1 MRGPTWHARI
11 ECGGMVLGAGFL
23 VAPSTVLTCAHV
35 VRARDAG
42 ITVSFP
48 GRPDLPG
55 VTASVAVDGG
65 WAGGVTDPGDLAV
78 LRLADQVPLCPA
90 AFAPPGSEQG
100 LPAPPLV
107 AYGFPDGFPEGQLAE
122 YRAVSA
128 TRIADQWLQLEAVT
142 GHGQPLAPGF
152 SGAALALKD
161 GRVVGMVTQIA
172 GEEGVRVARMLPTE
186 VLARY
191 WPGLRDRVPARVE
204 YEHLARRLHGLVRR
218 AEAAQLACAP
228 EQLFVDAVGDF
239 GPEVPPGG
247 FPSLREAAAY
257 VQWEVDE
264 PAEALGRF
272 ADRLTH
278 LLDGPACTPSVP
290 DADTP
295 TAGASTSTARAGAPA
310 TDWAPILVEI
320 DRSGVGADQVT
331 VSVSAYREGRR
342 RPVARVRLDRAEM
355 REYIQAGIEE
365 AYDQLAFG
373 AEELLAF
380 VLPEDLLNLPVAQWP
395 CRADDSTPLGC
406 AAPVVVTDRSR
417 LHGRLRHHLGKQWR
431 KLARDPFAPLHRV
444 GCGALEEPAGLRRRL
459 REKDAGLAGFGAPP
473 DAVPEQFKVSLNMPV
488 PVLLWPRSGC
498 AGSAGHTEPCAGTAF
513 LDAVS
518 PHVEGVAATELPHRI
533 KELRE
538 EAAAEPERHWA
549 HDVQLLWDDPRCFPE
564 PAASLHSP
572 VA

>member
-1 MRGPTWHARI
+1 
-11 ECGGMVLGAGFL
+11 
-23 VAPSTVLTCAHV
+23 
-35 VRARDAG
+35 
-42 ITVSFP
+42 
-48 GRPDLPG
+48 
-55 VTASVAVDGG
+55 
-65 WAGGVTDPGDLAV
+65 
-78 LRLADQVPLCPA
+78 
-90 AFAPPGSEQG
+90 
-100 LPAPPLV
+100 
-107 AYGFPDGFPEGQLAE
+107 
-122 YRAVSA
+122 
-128 TRIADQWLQLEAVT
+128 
-142 GHGQPLAPGF
+142 
-152 SGAALALKD
+152 
-161 GRVVGMVTQIA
+161 
-172 GEEGVRVARMLPTE
+172 
-186 VLARY
+186 
-191 WPGLRDRVPARVE
+191 
-204 YEHLARRLHGLVRR
+204 
-218 AEAAQLACAP
+218 
-228 EQLFVDAVGDF
+228 LFVVAVGDF
-239 GPEVPPGG
+239 GPEVPTCG

-264 PAEALGRF
+264 PAEALARF

-278 LLDGPACTPSVP
+278 LLDGPTGTPAVP
-290 DADTP
+290 DTVTTM
-295 TAGASTSTARAGAPA
+295 TATTA

-365 AYDQLAFG
+365 AYDHLAFG

-395 CRADDSTPLGC
+395 CRVDDSTPLGC

-417 LHGRLRHHLGKQWR
+417 LRGRLRHHLGKQWR

-444 GCGALEEPAGLRRRL
+444 GCGTLEEPAGLRRRL

-473 DAVPEQFKVSLNMPV
+473 DAVPEHFKVSLNMPV

-538 EAAAEPERHWA
+538 EAEAAAEPERHWA